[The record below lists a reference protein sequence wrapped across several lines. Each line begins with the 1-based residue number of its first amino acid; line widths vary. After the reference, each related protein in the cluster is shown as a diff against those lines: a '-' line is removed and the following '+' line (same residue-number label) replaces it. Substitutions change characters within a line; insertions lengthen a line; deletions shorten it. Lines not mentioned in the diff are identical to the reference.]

1 MVHPVHSPPP
11 VSREARQLADAMEAA
26 AHGRYDAPLPADA
39 AGDTAL
45 LTEAFASLRE
55 RLRADALQREA
66 AETERRTAVSGIT
79 HDLRTPLTT
88 ILGYT
93 EALQKHLD
101 HTPEKRDAY
110 LAAIALRARDLS
122 RLIDTLSAANRS
134 GGLPPVHLTKA
145 APAPLLR
152 AFQEEQAGWLRDEQI
167 TIHLDLDDA
176 LVLPLNWEAFR
187 RILMNLLTNTVK
199 YRNAPAS
206 VVTIRFRT
214 ENDRP
219 VFTYHD
225 DGPGV
230 QPEEA
235 LAHLFEPGFRGA
247 DASRRP
253 GSGLG
258 LHIAAQIAAAHG
270 GTISA
275 RNENGLTI
283 AIAFPTTGGLPC

>member
-1 MVHPVHSPPP
+1 MVQPVHSPSP
-11 VSREARQLADAMEAA
+11 VSPQARQLAEAMRAA
-26 AHGRYDAPLPADA
+26 ALGCYDAPLPEEAS
-39 AGDTAL
+39 GDTAF
-45 LTEAFASLRE
+45 LTKAFASLRE
-55 RLRADALQREA
+55 RLRTDAELREA

-122 RLIDTLSAANRS
+122 RLIDALSAANRS
-134 GGLPPVHLTKA
+134 GGLPPVQLTPQP
-145 APAPLLR
+145 PAPLLR
-152 AFQEEQAGWLRDEQI
+152 AFQEEQSGWLQEKQV
-167 TIHLDLDDA
+167 TLHLELDDA
-176 LVLPLNWEAFR
+176 LVLLLDWQAFR
-187 RILMNLLTNTVK
+187 RILMNLLTNTIK
-199 YRNAPAS
+199 YREAPAS
-206 VVTIRFRT
+206 AVSIRFRT
-214 ENDRP
+214 ENGRP

-235 LAHLFEPGFRGA
+235 LSHLFEPGFRGPGSA
-247 DASRRP
+247 RRP

-270 GTISA
+270 GRISA

-283 AIAFPTTGGLPC
+283 SIAFPTTGGLPC